1 MHSCFMWND
10 LTRNPPHNPA
20 YPPPQ
25 QGSYPMQPNQPG
37 GGAPPP
43 YYQPPAGQQY
53 PLLDSSI
60 LLLDSSILLLDS
72 SILQSLDSS
81 ILHREDMLQLHN
93 NLGRYCIGSI
103 LLYMYVITPLTTT
116 LNHKKTVIV
125 RQTQIQPND
134 YLGFAIF
141 VTICCCLP
149 FGIVGII
156 KATEV
161 RSRFISGDYQG
172 AEDSSRSA
180 KNWSGRIGDW
190 TDTLWLIFL
199 LLRDSVRG
207 DTGGSSRL
215 LLQLLL
221 ATVV

>member
-1 MHSCFMWND
+1 MSD
-10 LTRNPPHNPA
+10 EKSGNPPHNPA

-53 PLLDSSI
+53 PPPG
-60 LLLDSSILLLDS
+60 
-72 SILQSLDSS
+72 Q
-81 ILHREDMLQLHN
+81 QYPPP
-93 NLGRYCIGSI
+93 GQQYPPPGQQ
-103 LLYMYVITPLTTT
+103 YPPVAGQQYPPQGGYVAAPQQPGQ
-116 LNHKKTVIV
+116 TVIV

-161 RSRFISGDYQG
+161 RSRFVSGDYQG

-180 KNWSGRIGDW
+180 KNWSCAGLVTG
-190 TDTLWLIFL
+190 LILF
-199 LLRDSVRG
+199 
-207 DTGGSSRL
+207 GSFFFFYVIL
-215 LLQLLL
+215 Y
-221 ATVV
+221 VVILGAAAASSSSYY